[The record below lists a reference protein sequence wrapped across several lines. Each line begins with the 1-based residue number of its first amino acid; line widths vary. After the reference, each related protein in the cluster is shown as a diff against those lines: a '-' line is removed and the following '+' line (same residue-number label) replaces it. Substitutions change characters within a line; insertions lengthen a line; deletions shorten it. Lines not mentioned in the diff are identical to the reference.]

1 MHNAR
6 TVLAIDIVRVF
17 MQNMVS
23 TFTSTGI
30 DVIPIRV
37 IRGTKRKGTL
47 IETTAGR
54 AQKKEQCQRVEISRD
69 NAQ

>member
-30 DVIPIRV
+30 DVIPIR
-37 IRGTKRKGTL
+37 GTKRKGTL